1 LAYYKPST
9 GLILLREQILGPER
23 FDEAFTAYIDRW
35 AYKHPT
41 PDDFFRTMENVAGE
55 DLRWFWRGWF
65 INSWKLDQ
73 AVTKVKYVKNDPTQ
87 GAVIT
92 IENLEKMPM
101 PVVIELKTKSGKVT
115 RKTLPVEIWK
125 RNVTWT
131 FKVDTTEELSK
142 VVIDPDF
149 VLPDI
154 DSSNNKWKASDGTES
169 VEILTAY
176 LGVYSSAEFPM
187 KITVSEGNGS
197 LVLEAE
203 GQPALPLESEGGGEF
218 SMEEAG
224 LSIQFNSEKTGFTLD
239 LGGQK
244 FDLTKE

>member
-1 LAYYKPST
+1 
-9 GLILLREQILGPER
+9 
-23 FDEAFTAYIDRW
+23 
-35 AYKHPT
+35 
-41 PDDFFRTMENVAGE
+41 M
-55 DLRWFWRGWF
+55 
-65 INSWKLDQ
+65 
-73 AVTKVKYVKNDPTQ
+73 
-87 GAVIT
+87 
-92 IENLEKMPM
+92 
-101 PVVIELKTKSGKVT
+101 
-115 RKTLPVEIWK
+115 
-125 RNVTWT
+125 
-131 FKVDTTEELSK
+131 DTTEELSK

-149 VLPDI
+149 VLPDV